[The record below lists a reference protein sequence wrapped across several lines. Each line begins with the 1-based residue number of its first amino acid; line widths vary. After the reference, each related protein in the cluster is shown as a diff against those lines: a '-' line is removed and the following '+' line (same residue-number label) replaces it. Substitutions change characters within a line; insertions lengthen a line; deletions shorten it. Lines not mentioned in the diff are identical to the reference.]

1 MTQDRGLGGLDI
13 LVVKTNTWVG
23 GGPSTICSPPSKK
36 KIAIHSSKPK
46 QAS

>member
-23 GGPSTICSPPSKK
+23 GGAKHHLFT
-36 KIAIHSSKPK
+36 PK
-46 QAS
+46 QKKNCDS